1 MSWTK
6 IDITN
11 DQGQKVSAQAPII
24 VSASRSTDIPAF
36 YADWFVERWKQGY
49 IKWKNPFNGVPLYVT
64 FRKARAVVFW
74 TKNPRPMLKHI
85 NFLKENIKNF
95 YFQFT
100 LNDYDLEGYEGK
112 VPSVENRIRTFIE
125 LSEQIG
131 KQYVIWRF
139 DPLVLTDKITVE
151 TLLKRVKNI
160 GDQLQNYTNKMVF
173 SFADITTYTKVANNL
188 KKENIAYQEFTEATM
203 HQFAQGLQQL
213 NEKWKF
219 KIGTCAE
226 KIPLVQY
233 GIEHNKCVDDDL
245 MIELFPNDEEL
256 MKFLGVTITPAS
268 LFDPQ
273 PKIEKKKNKKD
284 KGQREL
290 CGCIMSK
297 DIGQYNTC
305 PHECVYCY
313 ANTSKTVAHK
323 NYQTHNANPGCDTII
338 GL

>member
-49 IKWKNPFNGVPLYVT
+49 IKWKNPFNGVPLYVAFAKT
-64 FRKARAVVFW
+64 RSVVFW
-74 TKNPRPMLKHI
+74 TKNPRPMMKHLS
-85 NFLKENIKNF
+85 FLQENVKNF

-100 LNDYDLEGYEGK
+100 LNDYDLEGYEGN
-112 VPSVENRIRTFIE
+112 VPNVQSRINTFIE
-125 LSEQIG
+125 LSKAIG
-131 KQYVIWRF
+131 KQHVIWRF
-139 DPLVLTDKITVE
+139 DPMILTDSITVD
-151 TLLKRVKNI
+151 TLLERVENI
-160 GDQLQNYTNKMVF
+160 GDQLQNHTNKLVF
-173 SFADITTYTKVANNL
+173 SFADIAIYTKVKNNL
-188 KKENIAYQEFTEATM
+188 KKENIAYQEFTETTM
-203 HQFAQGLQQL
+203 HQFAKGLQEL
-213 NEKWKF
+213 NKKWNF
-219 KIGTCAE
+219 EIGTCAE
-226 KIPLVQY
+226 KIPLEQY

-245 MIELFPNDEEL
+245 MFDLFKHDTELV
-256 MKFLGVTITPAS
+256 KFLGKEHLLQHD
-268 LFDPQ
+268 LFGI
-273 PKIEKKKNKKD
+273 PKKEKKLKD

-313 ANTSKTVAHK
+313 ANTSKEVARR
-323 NYQTHNANPGCDTII
+323 NYKTYKENPNCDTITGI
-338 GL
+338 